1 MDEEKFRRLCELDK
15 IHIGDWTFDNQEE
28 WQRLVKEISQDMGNE
43 ILKLR
48 AQLEQYRWIP
58 VSERLPE
65 FMYGGKV
72 GKKLASRPVDIAY
85 RYKSENRYFSTRSQF
100 LREYGWVLEFVQ
112 GQPKTFEDYGY
123 IIDFWREIGPLP
135 TIQDVT
141 ANLVEVE

>member
-1 MDEEKFRRLCELDK
+1 MDRIKCISCNAETYNVYGATPLHCHSCYSDIEDELA
-15 IHIGDWTFDNQEE
+15 T
-28 WQRLVKEISQDMGNE
+28 
-43 ILKLR
+43 LR

-135 TIQDVT
+135 SIQD
-141 ANLVEVE
+141 AADD